1 MTSSLAPRFSIT
13 HHFRSII
20 SRGGATNCSVFAG
33 VKGWGMNEGYRETDT
48 EGESS
53 IIWHPHLA
61 NSVPPLPQFYSAN
74 ATPLLLKSFP
84 PPITFMPI

>member
-1 MTSSLAPRFSIT
+1 
-13 HHFRSII
+13 
-20 SRGGATNCSVFAG
+20 
-33 VKGWGMNEGYRETDT
+33 MNEGYRETDT